1 MKKEVAYA
9 QTWIYDVYTKGEAYY
24 CELCFRGT
32 LKQV

>member
-24 CELCFRGT
+24 ADSG
-32 LKQV
+32 KNMGK